1 MRALAVWLPALALVL
16 GGYAVLTDRALSD
29 DPQQVLVVVDSSFDM
44 EPYWRDAGSELADL
58 DGERYTEYALATEKD
73 SVHGFQ
79 GELGDLDDVTPFA
92 PCDAADA
99 LALPEA
105 GTADRV
111 VLVTTAGSCL
121 DSEAPGSWDRVTV
134 GG

>member
-1 MRALAVWLPALALVL
+1 VRALAVWLPVLALVL
-16 GGYAVLTDRALSD
+16 GGYAVVTDRALSG

-44 EPYWRDAGSELADL
+44 EPYWRDAGAELDSL

-79 GELGDLDDVTPFA
+79 DGLGDLDDVTPFA

-99 LALPEA
+99 LGLAEA
-105 GTADRV
+105 EQADRV

-121 DSEAPGSWDRVTV
+121 DSEAPGSWDRVIV

>member
-1 MRALAVWLPALALVL
+1 VRALAVWLPVLVL
-16 GGYAVLTDRALSD
+16 VFGGYAVASDRALSG

-44 EPYWRDAGSELADL
+44 EPYWREAGAELDGL

-79 GELGDLDDVTPFA
+79 AELGALDGVTPFA
-92 PCDAADA
+92 PCDAEDA

-105 GTADRV
+105 ADADRV
-111 VLVTTAGSCL
+111 VLVTAGGSCL
-121 DSEAPGSWDRVTV
+121 DTEAPGSWDRVIV
-134 GG
+134 GD